1 MAFQSSEPKSFF
13 GAARALGASSRR
25 ANQRL
30 PELPGHRNL
39 STFAHACITAA
50 LGPTLLFII
59 LLAFLCE
66 LLLANPPNTIQP
78 FSIFISRRH
87 VGRKT
92 LVRSVLKRHNT
103 TMKPRLVLTVPLFLR
118 EQDKEATVYIGN
130 LDERVT
136 DSLVWELMLQAGRIV
151 NVHLPKDRVTQTHQ
165 GYGFVE
171 FISEEDAEYAARI
184 MNQVRLYGKPIRVNK
199 ASADKQKTVEVGAEL
214 FVGNLDPMVTEQV
227 LYDTFS
233 RFGTLISVPKVRPI
247 RVATDLRVLLTE
259 AQIARDEANLSK
271 GYGFVS
277 FADFESSDAAIAN
290 MNGQYLMN
298 KEVSVQ
304 YAYKKDGKGERHGDQ
319 AERMLAAQARKHNV
333 HPQTQPLPPQPVSG
347 GTPMMPSGVV
357 NGDGSRS
364 FSGGPPDFGAGRA
377 AVPSSGYQSVP
388 PAQQHRPVP
397 PQSLAAP
404 PPGLPA
410 RPPPS
415 QAGYGGP
422 QGFMPPGFN
431 NAGQQPAFPPQG
443 APPPRFGPPNFGPPG
458 GASGPPLPPGFQQT
472 GYGRGR

>member
-1 MAFQSSEPKSFF
+1 MS
-13 GAARALGASSRR
+13 GG
-25 ANQRL
+25 
-30 PELPGHRNL
+30 
-39 STFAHACITAA
+39 
-50 LGPTLLFII
+50 
-59 LLAFLCE
+59 
-66 LLLANPPNTIQP
+66 
-78 FSIFISRRH
+78 RH
-87 VGRKT
+87 W
-92 LVRSVLKRHNT
+92 
-103 TMKPRLVLTVPLFLR
+103 

-184 MNQVRLYGKPIRVNK
+184 MNGVRLYGKPIRVNK

-214 FVGNLDPMVTEQV
+214 FVGNLAPMVTEQV

-233 RFGTLISVPKVRPI
+233 RFGTLISIPK
-247 RVATDLRVLLTE
+247 
-259 AQIARDEANLSK
+259 IARDEANLSK

-277 FADFESSDAAIAN
+277 FADFEASDAAIAN

-333 HPQTQPLPPQPVSG
+333 QPQIQ
-347 GTPMMPSGVV
+347 
-357 NGDGSRS
+357 
-364 FSGGPPDFGAGRA
+364 
-377 AVPSSGYQSVP
+377 
-388 PAQQHRPVP
+388 PVP
-397 PQSLAAP
+397 PQVVGAGAPMMPASDGARPPNGATPDFGVGRGAPTNAGYQNVMPAQQQKPTHPPPQPLAAL

-415 QAGYGGP
+415 RAGYGGP
-422 QGFMPPGFN
+422 QAFVPPGFN
-431 NAGQQPAFPPQG
+431 NAGQQPGFPPQG
-443 APPPRFGPPNFGPPG
+443 AIPPPGFGSPAGFPPQM
-458 GASGPPLPPGFQQT
+458 GAHGHPPPLPPGFQQP